1 MDVALA
7 ANVNVK
13 VVSNLATLCLN
24 NRPLQLVQVTSRGVG
39 GVGVFF
45 FLFVCLFFFYMYI
58 YTSVDFLFDIFFV
71 LL

>member
-39 GVGVFF
+39 GVGGLFFWVLF
-45 FLFVCLFFFYMYI
+45 FLYVYIHLCGLFV
-58 YTSVDFLFDIFFV
+58 
-71 LL
+71 

>member
-7 ANVNVK
+7 ANINVK

-45 FLFVCLFFFYMYI
+45 YFFICI
-58 YTSVDFLFDIFFV
+58 YTPLWTFCLIFF
-71 LL
+71 LYCSEEK

>member
-45 FLFVCLFFFYMYI
+45 LFFYMYI